1 MAAAHNAGRRP
12 NACCPAAQVAATL
25 RMLVLMLAPFAP
37 FLASELWEQ
46 LGQRSQLLKEPWP
59 KFDPE
64 LAREEQVEIPIQI
77 NGKNRSRIVV
87 PAGLDDEEVRA
98 RASADDK
105 VRALLQ
111 DKEIVKV
118 IVVPNK
124 LVNIVAR

>member
-1 MAAAHNAGRRP
+1 M
-12 NACCPAAQVAATL
+12 
-25 RMLVLMLAPFAP
+25 
-37 FLASELWEQ
+37 
-46 LGQRSQLLKEPWP
+46 LKEPWP